1 MYTLGMYIR
10 IDKTLA
16 GEKTAHAYD
25 VLKAI
30 SEEYNLIYEP
40 QELGGVVLQGPGT
53 EKDLAHLFILIDRLR
68 KDPWFVPHTSE
79 WFFLEDED
87 FGSNL
92 LAKYSKPD

>member
-1 MYTLGMYIR
+1 MLGMFIR
-10 IDKTLA
+10 IDEGLA
-16 GEKTAHAYD
+16 GKKTAHAYD
-25 VLKAI
+25 VLRSLAG
-30 SEEYNLIYEP
+30 EYNLIYEP
-40 QELGGVVLQGPGT
+40 QELGGVALIGPGT
-53 EKDLAHLFILIDRLR
+53 DKDLAHLFILIDRLR